1 LKNGTINADFAFQN
15 NKRKEFAD
23 ATNPDEKELFFDL
36 NTFNYNVR
44 YNVKKPIIG
53 KLLSEL
59 EGCNNRIPIKE

>member
-1 LKNGTINADFAFQN
+1 MKNGTINADFAFQN

-44 YNVKKPIIG
+44 YNLKETI
-53 KLLSEL
+53 LS
-59 EGCNNRIPIKE
+59 